1 MAHVDDNLKKQLAK
15 PQTWFCKYFP
25 KRIRN
30 VGEKEVAD
38 RQMVYDFK
46 DGRSFESV
54 AQMTADSLKEQYGES
69 CKDIVFVPVPAS
81 TIAKHELRYKVFCE
95 RVCELCGT
103 INGYDHVK
111 VVGGRLAIHE
121 NRKLEKE
128 IRKVHIIDFDEEW
141 FNGKKIVTFDDVI
154 TRGITWATYSDQ
166 LENLG
171 AHVLSAIF
179 LAKTHYKVN

>member
-1 MAHVDDNLKKQLAK
+1 MAHVDDNLQKQLAK

-38 RQMVYDFK
+38 RQLVYDFK
-46 DGRSFESV
+46 DGRSHEAV
-54 AQMTADSLKEQYGES
+54 AQMTAASLKEQYGDG

-81 TIAKHELRYKVFCE
+81 TTEKNELRYKAFCE
-95 RVCELCGT
+95 S
-103 INGYDHVK
+103 YDHVK
-111 VVGGRLAIHE
+111 VTGGRLAIHE

-128 IRKVHIIDFDEEW
+128 IRKVSIIEFDEIW
-141 FNGKKIVTFDDVI
+141 FKGKNIVTFDDVI

-171 AHVLSAIF
+171 AHVLSGIF
-179 LAKTHYKVN
+179 LAK